1 MAQVS
6 SRYETGAKQFLGAT
20 VADGT
25 DARTALRKAL
35 DTLFAHPNVPPFVS
49 RQLIQRLVT
58 SNPSGA
64 YVRRVAA
71 VFANNGQGVRGDLR
85 AVVRAILLDPA
96 ARSASRLQDP
106 TWGKLREPVH
116 RFVHWARAFGATSA
130 AQVWDVGDLSDPG
143 ARLGQSPLRSPSVF
157 NFFRPGYVP
166 PNTSLSSQG
175 LVGPEFQITNESTV
189 AGYVNFMQ
197 RAVAAKNVGDLRPD
211 YGYLLGLAPDG
222 AALVAELQWVLA
234 GGQLS
239 ASTVATVV
247 GAINA
252 MPAKASTDLQ
262 NRVYAAL
269 TLVLAAPDYIVQ
281 K

>member
-1 MAQVS
+1 METYCAEDVSGLARVFTGWDLDTTGLPKPYPPDLMVRPMAQVS

-35 DTLFAHPNVPPFVS
+35 DTLFAHPNVPPFVG

-106 TWGKLREPVH
+106 PGQLREPVH

-130 AQVWDVGDLSDPG
+130 AQVWDVGDLSDPARG
-143 ARLGQSPLRSPSVF
+143 WARARCARPRCSIFPARLC
-157 NFFRPGYVP
+157 
-166 PNTSLSSQG
+166 
-175 LVGPEFQITNESTV
+175 
-189 AGYVNFMQ
+189 
-197 RAVAAKNVGDLRPD
+197 AAQHL
-211 YGYLLGLAPDG
+211 
-222 AALVAELQWVLA
+222 ALVPGTGGIPDHQRVHRGGLRELHA
-234 GGQLS
+234 ARRGG
-239 ASTVATVV
+239 
-247 GAINA
+247 
-252 MPAKASTDLQ
+252 
-262 NRVYAAL
+262 
-269 TLVLAAPDYIVQ
+269 
-281 K
+281 